1 MTVGRSC
8 WRFLPGL
15 ILALAALPVQ
25 ARTPEPAAPA
35 VSHFSA
41 SAAQAAVPAEVVAP
55 VFIEAPV
62 GTVTIGPE
70 GSVAGRKKYGNSISI
85 SGSGSQITFS
95 DRPPPVATLAPAMT
109 GTGPLG
115 AVTLPLARS
124 RLTSRFG
131 ARRHPVTGG
140 HRLHA
145 GVDLAA
151 PAGTPV
157 QAFADGVVVQAGWAG
172 GYGLVVSLAHRDGS
186 QTRYA
191 HLSRIAV
198 NIGQRVGAGQ
208 MVGLVGSTGLSTG
221 PHLHFERRVRGFA
234 VNPL

>member
-1 MTVGRSC
+1 MS
-8 WRFLPGL
+8 
-15 ILALAALPVQ
+15 AQ
-25 ARTPEPAAPA
+25 ARTTEVAAPA
-35 VSHFSA
+35 VSNFSA
-41 SAAQAAVPAEVVAP
+41 TATASSLPVEAVSP

-62 GTVTIGPE
+62 GSVTIGAE
-70 GSVAGRKKYGNSISI
+70 GSVAGRKKYGNATSV
-85 SGSGSQITFS
+85 SGSASLITFS
-95 DRPPPVATLAPAMT
+95 DRPPPVRSLAPAMA
-109 GTGPLG
+109 GSGSLG
-115 AVTLPLARS
+115 MVTLPLARS
-124 RLTSRFG
+124 RLTSSFG
-131 ARRHPVTGG
+131 TRRHPVTGG

-157 QAFADGVVVQAGWAG
+157 QAFADGLVVQAGWAG
-172 GYGLVVSLAHRDGS
+172 GYGLLVAVAHRDGS

-198 NIGQRVGAGQ
+198 NVGQSVGAGQ

-221 PHLHFERRVRGFA
+221 PHLHFERRVGGLA

>member
-1 MTVGRSC
+1 MTMARSC
-8 WRFLPGL
+8 WRFMASMILVTVSLPL
-15 ILALAALPVQ
+15 Q
-25 ARTPEPAAPA
+25 ARATEAAAPPLATTGSVSDVAVAA
-35 VSHFSA
+35 VS
-41 SAAQAAVPAEVVAP
+41 P
-55 VFIEAPV
+55 VLIEAPV
-62 GTVTIGPE
+62 GSVTIGAE
-70 GSVAGRKKYGNSISI
+70 GSVAGRKKYGNSTSV
-85 SGSGSQITFS
+85 SGSASLITFS
-95 DRPPPVATLAPAMT
+95 DRPPPVRSLAPAMN
-109 GTGPLG
+109 GSYSLG

-124 RLTSRFG
+124 RLTSSFG

-140 HRLHA
+140 QRLHA

-172 GYGLVVSLAHRDGS
+172 GYGLLVSVAHRDGS

-198 NIGQRVGAGQ
+198 NVGQRVGAGQ